1 MSRKFERDDTPSHS
15 LLPIHELMALEAVAR
30 LGSVQR
36 AADAL
41 NVTPSGIS
49 HRIASLEERVG
60 VQLLLRDGRGVALSL
75 EAKAYVDEVRKGL
88 SGLAR
93 DTEALRADENASVR
107 LATAAAIG
115 ASWLLPLLKDR
126 MALVRRARLELIT
139 VATPDEIPPDRW
151 DILIHYGH
159 HPRRGSQRRH
169 LFVDTLIAVCSPELS
184 RQPSFNGSGAEPVSL
199 LRLAQLDARAKDFQ
213 LDGLFTSDS
222 QLVFDDALAMLETAA
237 SGAGVAIST
246 RAAAKPY
253 LASGRLVLAS
263 DVSLSGEKYFADLS
277 EAGRRKPAARDLFE
291 SLVLNSQVDT
301 LEGRSGS

>member
-1 MSRKFERDDTPSHS
+1 MSKKFERDDTPSHS

-60 VQLLLRDGRGVALSL
+60 VELLLRDGRGVALSL

-88 SGLAR
+88 LGLAS
-93 DTEALRADENASVR
+93 DTETLRTEENSSVR

-115 ASWLLPLLKDR
+115 ASWLLPLLKNR
-126 MALVRRARLELIT
+126 MSLVRRARLDIIT
-139 VATPDEIPPDRW
+139 VATPDELPPDRW

-159 HPRRGSQRRH
+159 HPRRGSQRH
-169 LFVDTLIAVCSPELS
+169 QLFVDMLIAVCAPQLK
-184 RQPSFNGSGAEPVSL
+184 RQPGSNSSDASPLSV
-199 LRLAQLDARAKDFQ
+199 LRLAQLDARAKDFGIE
-213 LDGLFTSDS
+213 GLTSGDS
-222 QLVFDDALAMLETAA
+222 HLLFDDALAMLETAA

-246 RAAAKPY
+246 RAAARPY
-253 LASGRLVLAS
+253 LDSGRLVLAS
-263 DVSLSGEKYFADLS
+263 DVSLAGEKYFADLS
-277 EAGRRKPAARDLFE
+277 EAGKRKPVARDLFE
-291 SLVLNSQVDT
+291 SLVLNSHTNRQGAISDP
-301 LEGRSGS
+301 